1 MATIGPASAQAAAM
15 LTILPLSASCSRTV
29 TPRALADFWHGW
41 RELGR
46 GAGKPLLQLSVFA
59 GLQGFFVEAPPLL
72 LTSLSELKFADP
84 SLAYGT
90 LFTAFAVGGVIGGL
104 LIGRWNPRKHLTLVM
119 SGGAAAAAAV
129 LVAPADA
136 APFLILSATPWVL
149 AGLASVAF
157 WSAFLTYLQAR
168 VPRER

>member
-1 MATIGPASAQAAAM
+1 MAAQSGPATAQAAAM
-15 LTILPLSASCSRTV
+15 LTILPASAPSSRTV
-29 TPRALADFWHGW
+29 TTRALADFGDGW

-72 LTSLSELKFADP
+72 LISLSELKFADP

-119 SGGAAAAAAV
+119 GGGDAATGAL
-129 LVAPADA
+129 LVAAGDPG
-136 APFLILSATPWVL
+136 PFLSFSSSPWFPAGSSRVALLS
-149 AGLASVAF
+149 G
-157 WSAFLTYLQAR
+157 
-168 VPRER
+168 